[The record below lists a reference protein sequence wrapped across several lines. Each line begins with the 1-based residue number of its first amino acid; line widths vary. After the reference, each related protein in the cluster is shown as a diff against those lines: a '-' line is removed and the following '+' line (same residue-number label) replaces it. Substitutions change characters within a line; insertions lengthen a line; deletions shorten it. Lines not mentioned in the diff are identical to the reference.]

1 MKKKCIISLNLEI
14 SYDTA
19 TGAFTIDKNT
29 ATITSPTQANIVKM
43 NRTLCPAE
51 IKYGILTLGAKS
63 TIGKILPINQDIT
76 IIFNGSRYQAH
87 THSCQNGRCD
97 RISSIVKQ
105 FQVGSSLELE
115 YHISTK
121 ELYIK

>member
-1 MKKKCIISLNLEI
+1 MKKKSIISLTLEI

-29 ATITSPTQANIVKM
+29 ATITSPTQPNIVKM
-43 NRTLCPAE
+43 TRKLCASE
-51 IKYGILTLGAKS
+51 IKYGILILGSKS
-63 TIGKILPINQDIT
+63 HIGRILPLNQDIT
-76 IIFNGSRYQAH
+76 IIYNGSRYQAH
-87 THSCQNGRCD
+87 THATQNGRCD
-97 RISSIVKQ
+97 RISSFVKQ
-105 FQVGSSLELE
+105 FKIGSSLQLE